1 MKIVAICL
9 LTLILFSCGDEKII
23 EQVDESGWT
32 KDESINMNST
42 FAAEEDEEI
51 DNYLS
56 RRPDWK
62 ITRSG
67 SGLRSFIY
75 KKTEFQDTARVG
87 DAVLV
92 DFSVELLDGTVCYT
106 SEKNGPE
113 SFIVE
118 KADIESGLHEAM
130 QLMCTGDKGKFI
142 LPSFMAH
149 GLIGDEDKIPPLT
162 PVVYDIHLIEI
173 QHAEL

>member
-1 MKIVAICL
+1 MN
-9 LTLILFSCGDEKII
+9 G
-23 EQVDESGWT
+23 QV
-32 KDESINMNST
+32 
-42 FAAEEDEEI
+42 
-51 DNYLS
+51 
-56 RRPDWK
+56 
-62 ITRSG
+62 

-75 KKTEFQDTARVG
+75 YKSELNDTARVG

-92 DFSVELLDGTVCYT
+92 DFSVELLDGTICYT
-106 SEKNGPE
+106 SEKEGPE

-130 QLMCTGDKGKFI
+130 QQMCTGDKGKFI

-162 PVVYDIHLIEI
+162 PVIYDIHLIEI
-173 QHAEL
+173 DHAEE

>member
-1 MKIVAICL
+1 MKLIAPL
-9 LTLILFSCGDEKII
+9 LFLAFIYACGNDNVI
-23 EQVDESGWT
+23 EQVDDSGWT

-42 FAAEEDEEI
+42 FAEEEDAEI
-51 DNYLS
+51 DSYLS

-62 ITRSG
+62 VTRSG
-67 SGLRSFIY
+67 TGLRSFIY
-75 KKTEFQDTARVG
+75 HKSEFSDTAKVG

-92 DFSVELLDGTVCYT
+92 DFSVELLDGTICYT
-106 SEKNGPE
+106 SEKEGPE

-162 PVVYDIHLIEI
+162 PVIYDIHLIEI
-173 QHAEL
+173 QHAAL

>member
-1 MKIVAICL
+1 MKIIVPLFSIL
-9 LTLILFSCGDEKII
+9 LLFSCGDDNII

-42 FAAEEDEEI
+42 FAAEEDTEI

-62 ITRSG
+62 VNRSG

-75 KKTEFQDTARVG
+75 LKSEMNDTARVG

-92 DFSVELLDGTVCYT
+92 DFRVELLDGTICYT
-106 SEKNGPE
+106 SKKEGAE

-118 KADIESGLHEAM
+118 KADIESGLHEAI

-162 PVVYDIHLIEI
+162 PVIYDIHLIDI
-173 QHAEL
+173 QHEEL